1 MRIGTC
7 CARRKLMCTDAC
19 AIIIDRKQKSMAT
32 SPSRNLQTAFAGP
45 IARCRNNTHIPSIA
59 GMALA
64 PSSPRESPNLIF
76 RRTTWLLVRLAVQE
90 LSIASE
96 RGVATLPSR
105 KPERGLLI
113 LLLVTGVYANTIN
126 AKLEMWETHHR
137 EMLRA
142 SLFIVQVV
150 VINPQA
156 PSIVKKTF

>member
-113 LLLVTGVYANTIN
+113 LLLVIGVVR
-126 AKLEMWETHHR
+126 KHHQCQVGDVGNPPSR
-137 EMLRA
+137 DATSLALYRA
-142 SLFIVQVV
+142 SCCD
-150 VINPQA
+150 
-156 PSIVKKTF
+156 